1 MRNKRTRT
9 QEKKEILGQQK
20 QRKPIRQGKQE
31 RKRESNKKRKTY
43 KRRRGMMTQIKQN

>member
-20 QRKPIRQGKQE
+20 QRKPIRQGKA
-31 RKRESNKKRKTY
+31 RKEKEIKIRKEN
-43 KRRRGMMTQIKQN
+43 I